1 MHWVRG
7 MAERIPHIDATVFM
21 GMHHESEAIRQLS
34 LGFFRS
40 QLQRPVRMNFE
51 QIGICDAVVWRQARE
66 VQDSYY
72 PFMDVLHSQM
82 PIQRGGY
89 SGREL
94 TLASTE
100 PQLRGMRTDR
110 ALLAAQ
116 VLCSESPL
124 MTHDSTLRAL
134 PCLQP
139 FLMSLEGID
148 AQASFGARLED
159 LYALSRCLV
168 FTDKDWPC

>member
-1 MHWVRG
+1 MHWERG
-7 MAERIPHIDATVFM
+7 MADRIPHIDATVFM
-21 GMHHESEAIRQLS
+21 GMHHQSEAVRQRS
-34 LGFFRS
+34 LAFFRS

-72 PFMDVLHSQM
+72 PFMDLLHSEM
-82 PIQRGGY
+82 PIRRGGY
-89 SGREL
+89 ADREL

-100 PQLRGMRTDR
+100 QQLRGLRTDR

-124 MTHDSTLRAL
+124 LTHDSAL
-134 PCLQP
+134 LSLPYLQP
-139 FLMSLEGID
+139 FLMDWESLD
-148 AQASFGARLED
+148 PRASFGPHLED
-159 LYALSRCLV
+159 LYTRSRCLV